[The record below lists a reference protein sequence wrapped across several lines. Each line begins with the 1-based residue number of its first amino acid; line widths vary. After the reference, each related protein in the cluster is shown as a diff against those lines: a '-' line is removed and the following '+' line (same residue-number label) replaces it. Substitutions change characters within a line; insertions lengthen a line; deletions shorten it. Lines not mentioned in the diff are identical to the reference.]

1 MQSDCSRAFLI
12 TTQKK
17 GKLDF
22 SHRCGF
28 CRFSKVVSFKTNK
41 IILMDEFFF
50 KICVYLKALGACLTK
65 LKENC
70 MMKL

>member
-50 KICVYLKALGACLTK
+50 QNLCLLESTWGM
-65 LKENC
+65 LD
-70 MMKL
+70 

>member
-28 CRFSKVVSFKTNK
+28 YRFSKVVSFKTNK
-41 IILMDEFFF
+41 IILMDEIFFQN
-50 KICVYLKALGACLTK
+50 LCLFESTWGM
-65 LKENC
+65 LE
-70 MMKL
+70 